1 MCTKCVLTVPLT
13 KIDEDL
19 SINMKKVNG
28 VMRGMMCTKC
38 VLTVPLT
45 TIDPDLPMN
54 MKKVNGLIRG
64 RCIRNVYRP
73 FLLLK

>member
-1 MCTKCVLTVPLT
+1 MCTKSVLPVPLT

-45 TIDPDLPMN
+45 KIDEDLSIN
-54 MKKVNGLIRG
+54 MKKLI
-64 RCIRNVYRP
+64 
-73 FLLLK
+73 LL